1 MYSFDQVLNELDN
14 AIALKTLKNW
24 ANKIEKITD
33 KKFERRY
40 AKNVSGHTYSYKV
53 FSFKDIEDF
62 QELVHLRKNDMP
74 LKEAM
79 LQVFLSEENKELFL
93 DKQEFHEMKESVKSL
108 LKLSREI
115 SIENADL
122 RRRLNILEKKLGIGV

>member
-1 MYSFDQVLNELDN
+1 MYSFDQVLIELDN

-24 ANKIEKITD
+24 ANKIEKVTD

-53 FSFKDIEDF
+53 FSLKDVEDF
-62 QELVHLRKNDMP
+62 QELVHLRKNDVP

-79 LQVFLSEENKELFL
+79 LQIFLSKENKEFFL
-93 DKQEFHEMKESVKSL
+93 DKQEFLEMKENVKAL

-122 RRRLNILEKKLGIGV
+122 RRRLTILERKLGIGM